1 MSTALANRPQAALIT
16 MPEAIEAALIHGDL
30 EKLDAPGRLSYY
42 KEVCKSL
49 GLNPLTKPFDYIRL
63 NNKLTLYAKRDCTD
77 QLRSIHGVSITNLVP
92 QQMGDLFV
100 VTASAKDRSDR
111 TDTSTGAVA
120 TAGLKGEALANA
132 MMKAETKAKRRVT
145 LSLCG
150 LGFLDE
156 TEVETIPDARPEP
169 VPAGAVPAASPSP
182 AAAPQATA
190 GTQAPRQSPPPAG
203 NSNGHNS
210 RHRVNGNVVSW
221 TVKSVLKKGS
231 DKKQYRQLIF
241 EGGAPFP
248 NKVVTCWHVSLFD
261 ALDIAAGKLCQLEV
275 DDSKSE
281 KFVSVEDVLAVSSQ
295 DYRDG
300 KPFNPDDEPQPEMVG
315 AAVKADP
322 FNA

>member
-1 MSTALANRPQAALIT
+1 MVTSLAVQSSSAVAIT
-16 MPEAIEAALIHGDL
+16 IPEAIEAALIHGDL
-30 EKLDAPGRLSYY
+30 DKLDTPGRLSYY

-120 TAGLKGEALANA
+120 TVGLKGEALANA

-156 TEVETIPDARPEP
+156 TEVETIPDARPES
-169 VPAGAVPAASPSP
+169 VPSGAAPKANPSS
-182 AAAPQATA
+182 AAATQASA
-190 GTQAPRQSPPPAG
+190 GTQAPRQSPHQPFTG
-203 NSNGHNS
+203 SL
-210 RHRVNGNVVSW
+210 NGNVLHCRF
-221 TVKSVLKKGS
+221 KNVLEKTTAKKKPYLVGS
-231 DKKQYRQLIF
+231 FTEQIGSF
-241 EGGAPFP
+241 TGVF
-248 NKVVTCWHVSLFD
+248 CWHASLFD
-261 ALDIAAGKLCQLEV
+261 ALRSANGKVCQLEIEETNGRI
-275 DDSKSE
+275 SIE
-281 KFVSVEDVLAVSSQ
+281 NVLAIGDQ
-295 DYRDG
+295 EYRDG
-300 KPFNPDDEPQPEMVG
+300 KPFNAD
-315 AAVKADP
+315 ADP
-322 FNA
+322 EPVMADTQPNSHGLYINDEDIPF